1 MKLSTN
7 HELMEATATQYDTAH
22 ISSFFSRPRTDL
34 EEGFE
39 PQNSQRVST
48 LVIFYYINL
57 TMAPIQPIFERAR
70 GNFIV
75 FFSISATIFAIFLQF
90 PCGAEKFR
98 KIVRN

>member
-75 FFSISATIFAIFLQF
+75 FFFQFQRQLLLFFYNFLVAQKNL
-90 PCGAEKFR
+90 EK
-98 KIVRN
+98 